1 MLNVRETDGV
11 PASATFVGP
20 STRLRDEDCFSV
32 LKIGVP
38 MKDGDDTD
46 WTALERL
53 LKAAHNFADGHKA
66 GIPKEELEKVR
77 LEFAKA
83 LEMMEDRSD

>member
-1 MLNVRETDGV
+1 
-11 PASATFVGP
+11 
-20 STRLRDEDCFSV
+20 
-32 LKIGVP
+32 

-53 LKAAHNFADGHKA
+53 LKATHNFADGQTA

>member
-1 MLNVRETDGV
+1 
-11 PASATFVGP
+11 
-20 STRLRDEDCFSV
+20 
-32 LKIGVP
+32 
-38 MKDGDDTD
+38 MKDGDDSD

-53 LKAAHNFADGHKA
+53 LKAAHNFADGHTA

-83 LEMMEDRSD
+83 LEMMEDKSD

>member
-1 MLNVRETDGV
+1 MD
-11 PASATFVGP
+11 SAGAFAEG
-20 STRLRDEDCFSV
+20 
-32 LKIGVP
+32 G
-38 MKDGDDTD
+38 
-46 WTALERL
+46 
-53 LKAAHNFADGHKA
+53 AHFADGHKA

>member
-1 MLNVRETDGV
+1 M
-11 PASATFVGP
+11 
-20 STRLRDEDCFSV
+20 
-32 LKIGVP
+32 IGVP

-46 WTALERL
+46 WAALERL
-53 LKAAHNFADGHKA
+53 LKTAHNFADGHKA
-66 GIPKEELEKVR
+66 GIPKEELENLR

>member
-1 MLNVRETDGV
+1 MLNAHETEGV
-11 PASATFVGP
+11 PASAILAGTP
-20 STRLRDEDCFSV
+20 SRLRDEMAFRFRTV
-32 LKIGVP
+32 GVP
-38 MKDGDDTD
+38 MEDSDDTD

-83 LEMMEDRSD
+83 LEMMEDRSH

>member
-1 MLNVRETDGV
+1 
-11 PASATFVGP
+11 
-20 STRLRDEDCFSV
+20 
-32 LKIGVP
+32 
-38 MKDGDDTD
+38 MKDGDDSD

-83 LEMMEDRSD
+83 PRDDGG

>member
-1 MLNVRETDGV
+1 
-11 PASATFVGP
+11 
-20 STRLRDEDCFSV
+20 
-32 LKIGVP
+32 
-38 MKDGDDTD
+38 MKDGDDSD

-83 LEMMEDRSD
+83 LEMMEDKSD

>member
-1 MLNVRETDGV
+1 MPAHDDAQLMLRFQRDG
-11 PASATFVGP
+11 
-20 STRLRDEDCFSV
+20 
-32 LKIGVP
+32 
-38 MKDGDDTD
+38 D

-53 LKAAHNFADGHKA
+53 LKAAHKFADGHKA

-83 LEMMEDRSD
+83 LEMMEDKSD